1 MAFRKQGT
9 ENRTVDHL
17 MKRWLP
23 TVLMALIVFVSCST
37 DVDIYADYKDT
48 TVIYGLIDARADTNY
63 VKITRA
69 FCGTNDNPIN
79 AFEVA
84 PIYDSSNYPDK
95 LDAYFLELKS
105 SQGQQYQPTGRMFLL
120 DTLTIHNKKEGV
132 FYAPHQKLYYTTE
145 RFKTNIGSDKYRYR
159 LYVIKPDYDTVTT
172 EIGIVN
178 GDIRISSP
186 LVNFQAYPTH
196 TSSYF
201 IFNSTEEAIL
211 YEIGMRFNYWE
222 GHSDQP
228 MEKKEVSWSYSP
240 KTIGMYE
247 KVPNTDNLYRA
258 YYSPNTLFNVLERVI
273 GNDTSNVTRY
283 IDNFVVTIAAVGE
296 DFNAYYQFLQTASNN
311 LTSSTEY
318 SNIQGG
324 YGILSS
330 RIYVSQEAQLSSGTK
345 LDLFRKP
352 WGFQEH

>member
-1 MAFRKQGT
+1 MQGT

-17 MKRWLP
+17 MKKWLP
-23 TVLMALIVFVSCST
+23 AVLMALVVFVSCST

-48 TVIYGLIDARADTNY
+48 AVIYGLIDAKADTNY

-69 FCGTNDNPIN
+69 FCSTNDHPIN

-84 PIYDSSNYPDK
+84 PIYDSSNYPGK
-95 LDAYFLELKS
+95 LEAYFLELKS
-105 SQGQQYQPTGRMFLL
+105 SQSQQYQPTGRRFLL
-120 DTLTIHNKKEGV
+120 DTLTIHNKKEGL

-145 RFKTNIGSDKYRYR
+145 RFKTSLGSDKYRYR
-159 LYVIKPDYDTVTT
+159 LYVVKPDYDTVTA
-172 EIGIVN
+172 EIGVVD
-178 GDIRISSP
+178 GDIEISTS
-186 LVNFQAYPTH
+186 LVDFQAYPTN
-196 TSSYF
+196 TSSYI
-201 IFNSTEEAIL
+201 IFSSTEEAVL

-222 GHSDQP
+222 GHSGQP

-240 KTIGMYE
+240 RTIGMYE

-258 YYSPNTLFNVLERVI
+258 YYSPNTLFNVLESAI

-283 IDNFVVTIAAVGE
+283 IGNFVVTVAAAGD
-296 DFNAYYQFLQTASNN
+296 DFNIYYQFLQTASSG
-311 LTSSTEY
+311 LTLSTEY
-318 SNIQGG
+318 SNVQGG

-330 RIYVSQEAQLSSGTK
+330 RFFVNKEARLSSGTK